1 MGFHAQ
7 YGRVVAHCV
16 ASLSRPA
23 SGYGGTAKLLHW
35 LIATFVIALLSVGL
49 TMTRITDLQ
58 LKYEL
63 YQLHKS
69 MGVTVLGLMMLRVVW
84 RLAVKPPALP
94 LQMAAWERGAA
105 QKTHLLLYVLL
116 LTMPLTG
123 WATVS
128 AALPPFNFPTLLY
141 TSIQWPHIPF
151 IEQLTLDQKK
161 TVEPTLKNVHAA
173 LGWTLLVLVGLH
185 IAAAL
190 RHGFILK
197 DGIML
202 RMLPRVLN
210 VSRKLIVPFGF
221 SLLLVG
227 GALPAAA
234 QEWAIDKSLTKA
246 SFEAQAGGQAVNGEF
261 KQFQAEIH
269 FDPDDPESA
278 EISAAI
284 DMNNV
289 VTGQAQVDA
298 ALLGKDWFDTQTY
311 PTAGFR
317 ARSVKAGKGDDE
329 YVIQATIT
337 IKDVSKDV
345 TLPFRLAVS
354 EGEATVK
361 GEVAISRSEFG
372 IGPKGPV
379 SGMVIGDVV
388 KLRLDLAA
396 KRLDN

>member
-1 MGFHAQ
+1 MG
-7 YGRVVAHCV
+7 
-16 ASLSRPA
+16 SSSRTAPD
-23 SGYGGTAKLLHW
+23 YGGTAKLLHW
-35 LIATFVIALLSVGL
+35 LIAAFVIALLSVGIA
-49 TMTRITDLQ
+49 MTRISDLQ

-69 MGVTVLGLMMLRVVW
+69 MGVTVLGLMILRVLW
-84 RLAVKPPALP
+84 RLTVKPPEMP
-94 LQMAAWERGAA
+94 PHMAAWERGAA
-105 QKTHLLLYVLL
+105 NGTHLLLYLL
-116 LTMPLTG
+116 LLAMPLTG

-141 TSIQWPHIPF
+141 GRIPWPHIPF
-151 IEQLTLDQKK
+151 VEQLAPETKK
-161 TVEPTLKNVHAA
+161 TVEPYLKNVHAA

-190 RHGFILK
+190 RHGIILK

-210 VSRKLIVPFGF
+210 LTRKLAVPLAFTAF
-221 SLLLVG
+221 FAG

-234 QEWAIDKSLTKA
+234 QEWAIDKSLSKI
-246 SFEAQAGGQAVNGEF
+246 SFEVQAGGQAVAGEF

-269 FDPDDPESA
+269 FDPDDPDSA
-278 EISAAI
+278 DISAAI

-289 VTGQAQVDA
+289 VTGHAQVDS

-317 ARSVKAGKGDDE
+317 ARSVKAGKAEGE

-337 IKDVSKDV
+337 IKDVSKDIA
-345 TLPFRLAVS
+345 LPFKLAVN

-361 GEVAISRSEFG
+361 GETAIGRSEFG

-379 SGMVIGDVV
+379 SGTVIGDVV

>member
-1 MGFHAQ
+1 MAFD
-7 YGRVVAHCV
+7 Y
-16 ASLSRPA
+16 S
-23 SGYGGTAKLLHW
+23 GTAKLLHW
-35 LIATFVIALLSVGL
+35 LIAGFVIALLSVGL
-49 TMTRITDLQ
+49 TMTRISDLQ
-58 LKYEL
+58 LKFEL

-69 MGVTVLGLMMLRVVW
+69 LGVTVLGLMVLRVFW
-84 RLAVKPPALP
+84 RLAAKPPALP
-94 LQMAAWERGAA
+94 PHMARWERVAA
-105 QKTHLLLYVLL
+105 QKTHVLLYVLL
-116 LTMPLTG
+116 LAMPLTG

-141 TSIQWPHIPF
+141 TRIPWPHIPF

-161 TVEPTLKNVHAA
+161 TVEPYLKNVHAA

-190 RHGFILK
+190 RHGIILK

-210 VSRKLIVPFGF
+210 VSRKLIVPFVF
-221 SLLLVG
+221 TALFAA
-227 GALPAAA
+227 GALPTAA
-234 QEWAIDKSLTKA
+234 QEWAIDKSLSKI
-246 SFEAQAGGQAVNGEF
+246 SFEVQAGGQAVSGEF

-278 EISAAI
+278 DISAAI

-289 VTGQAQVDA
+289 VTGQAQVDSG
-298 ALLGKDWFDTQTY
+298 LLGKDWFDTQTY

-317 ARSVKAGKGDDE
+317 ARSVKAGKGDGE
-329 YVIQATIT
+329 YVIEATIT
-337 IKDVSKDV
+337 VKDVSKNV
-345 TLPFRLAVS
+345 TLPFRLAVN

-361 GEVAISRSEFG
+361 GETALRRSEFG

-379 SGMVIGDVV
+379 SGTVIGDVV
-388 KLRLDLAA
+388 TLRLDLAA

>member
-1 MGFHAQ
+1 M
-7 YGRVVAHCV
+7 
-16 ASLSRPA
+16 ASPSRTA
-23 SGYGGTAKLLHW
+23 ADYSGTAKLLHW
-35 LIATFVIALLSVGL
+35 LIAAFVIALLSVGIA
-49 TMTRITDLQ
+49 MTRIGDLQ

-84 RLAVKPPALP
+84 RLSVKPPTLP
-94 LQMAAWERGAA
+94 LHMAAWERSASNG
-105 QKTHLLLYVLL
+105 THALLYLLLLA
-116 LTMPLTG
+116 MPLTG

-141 TSIQWPHIPF
+141 TRIPWPHIPF
-151 IEQLTLDQKK
+151 IEQLTPETKK
-161 TVEPTLKNVHAA
+161 TVEPYLKNVHAA
-173 LGWTLLVLVGLH
+173 MGWTLLVLVGLH

-210 VSRKLIVPFGF
+210 VSRKLIVPFAF
-221 SLLLVG
+221 TMVFAG
-227 GALPAAA
+227 GALPAVA
-234 QEWAIDKSLTKA
+234 QEWAIDKSLSKI
-246 SFEAQAGGQAVNGEF
+246 SFEAQAGGQAVAGEF

-269 FDPDDPESA
+269 FDPDEPDSA

-289 VTGQAQVDA
+289 VTGQAQVDS

-317 ARSVKAGKGDDE
+317 ARSVKPGSTDGN
-329 YVIQATIT
+329 YVIEATVT

-345 TLPFRLAVS
+345 TLPFKLAVN
-354 EGEATVK
+354 EGEATIK
-361 GEVAISRSEFG
+361 GETAISRSAFG